1 MNKQKLK
8 LTAFMLAAVI
18 FSGCSQSGS
27 SAEIGSASAEPE
39 SVSIFAM
46 DTYMTITVYD
56 GDKSSALS
64 AAQQKI
70 QELEKLLSVTDEDS
84 EVYRINHNGGEAV
97 EVSAETA
104 ELIDFALDMNE
115 QTGGALDITLYPVL
129 CEWGFTTGE
138 YKVPSEETISEL
150 LKKTGSDKVKLEGRT
165 VTVSEG
171 TSIDLGSVG
180 KGETGD
186 RICDI
191 LRQNGVTSALL
202 DLGGNIQLL
211 GSKPDG
217 SDWKIGLKSPF
228 DTSDNIAKLELSDCC
243 VITSGGYERYF
254 TDDDGNIYWH
264 ILDPKTG
271 FPAKSGMIS
280 ATVIGKSGR
289 LCDALSTSLFVMGEE
304 KAKELWESRDDFEFV
319 LITDDDR
326 LIMTEG
332 LEGRLTLYE
341 GYSDMKTETV
351 RKG

>member
-1 MNKQKLK
+1 MKSQRLK

-27 SAEIGSASAEPE
+27 SAGSNSADAEPE

-46 DTYMTITVYD
+46 DTYMTITVYN
-56 GDKSSALS
+56 GDKSAALS
-64 AAQQKI
+64 AAQQRV
-70 QELEKLLSVTDEDS
+70 QLLEGLWSVTEEDS
-84 EVYRINHNGGEAV
+84 EVYRINHSGGEAV
-97 EVSAETA
+97 EVSDETA

-129 CEWGFTTGE
+129 CEWGFTAGE
-138 YKVPSEETISEL
+138 YKVPSEEAISEL
-150 LKKTGSDKVKLEGRT
+150 LKKTGRDKVKLEGKA

-171 TSIDLGSVG
+171 TSIDLGAVG

-186 RICDI
+186 RII
-191 LRQNGVTSALL
+191 GELKANGVSSALL

-254 TDDDGNIYWH
+254 TDDEGNIYWH

-271 FPAKSGMIS
+271 FPAKSGVIS

-304 KAKELWESRDDFEFV
+304 KAKALWQSRDDFDFV

-341 GYSDMKTETV
+341 GYSNMKIETV
-351 RKG
+351 KK